1 MYKPISF
8 ISRPELLQ
16 VHFLLGPLCLWK
28 YQQSFVLTIVEESG
42 FGWKN
47 LARET
52 LSSL

>member
-8 ISRPELLQ
+8 IGRPELLQ
-16 VHFLLGPLCLWK
+16 AHSLPGPLCLWK
-28 YQQSFVLTIVEESG
+28 YKQAFVLTIVEESG

-52 LSSL
+52 LLSL